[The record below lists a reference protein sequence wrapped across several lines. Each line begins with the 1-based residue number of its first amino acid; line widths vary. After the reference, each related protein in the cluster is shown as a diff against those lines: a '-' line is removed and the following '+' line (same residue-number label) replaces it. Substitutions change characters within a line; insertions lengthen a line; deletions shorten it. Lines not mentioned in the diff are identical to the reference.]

1 VRELRDVLIELGDA
15 IERARD
21 RSQTV
26 GADTLVWRMAVF
38 RDAEH
43 VAAMIG
49 KARGYKTLILDLRGN
64 GGGAVE
70 ALRALVSRCWDR
82 EVHITDVQQRGRRER
97 RIAKP
102 ARSRFD
108 GRLIV
113 LVDSRSAS
121 AAEIFARVV
130 QIEKRGEVIGDRTAG
145 AVRSSRVLSHKVGAV
160 GVVYGLSVTIGDV
173 VMSDGASLEKVGVVP
188 DEIILPSPADLAVSR
203 DPVLARAIA
212 LAGGSMT
219 SDQAGR
225 LFK

>member
-1 VRELRDVLIELGDA
+1 
-15 IERARD
+15 
-21 RSQTV
+21 
-26 GADTLVWRMAVF
+26 
-38 RDAEH
+38 
-43 VAAMIG
+43 
-49 KARGYKTLILDLRGN
+49 
-64 GGGAVE
+64 
-70 ALRALVSRCWDR
+70 
-82 EVHITDVQQRGRRER
+82 
-97 RIAKP
+97 
-102 ARSRFD
+102 
-108 GRLIV
+108 
-113 LVDSRSAS
+113 
-121 AAEIFARVV
+121 V
-130 QIEKRGEVIGDRTAG
+130 QIEKRGDVIGDRTAG